1 MKITVNNLA
10 QITKAE
16 NIEIKK
22 FNVFIGKNG
31 TGKTFF
37 SKLIYFINAYKYKL
51 EVFEKHFSKK
61 LENSYQ
67 NKSDIIFT
75 VEEQK
80 KFINDLSNYIKI
92 NFPEYTNVSSTSMKN
107 FNLKINT
114 DIVKEEIIL
123 KSNTVESLSDYIIW
137 ISFDFFSFLFGNIEA
152 HYLPAARANYM
163 ITYKYL
169 FESQYNNVRDMLL
182 KRDNKTKIEI
192 LPEIENNFLKDI
204 YKVDTKK
211 RGELCSL
218 ATKIEKEIFI
228 SGKLSIKNPKH
239 QDLPTYEYRL
249 KNKENLDLVAASSSV
264 TELSPLLMY
273 LRHKI
278 INCNNEL
285 LIIDEPEL
293 SLHPD
298 AQSKLVEIMV
308 EATNMGLKIILV
320 THSPYILESLNNH
333 LMRYKIKEYNL
344 PKEIIS
350 IAPIN
355 PSETTAYLFE
365 DGTIKNVLD
374 NELNLIDDIL
384 LNSFNSVN
392 NYYEKMRD
400 IEWENK

>member
-114 DIVKEEIIL
+114 DIVKDEIIL

-273 LRHKI
+273 FRHKI

-308 EATNMGLKIILV
+308 EAANMGLKIILV

-374 NELNLIDDIL
+374 NELNLINDTL
-384 LNSFNSVN
+384 LNSFNSIN